1 MLTEA
6 EKKWLEERKQPN
18 YPAACTR
25 LRPIKKWGKV
35 QVMTEKECRPICG
48 YDYNWR
54 DWECVLL
61 LTKNDYKDAAEFEA
75 RVAAK
80 LAQSPC
86 WSCPE
91 KSKLSCPR
99 GKSEANGRPKAEAC
113 RLKHA
118 RLAVEEEMK

>member
-6 EKKWLEERKQPN
+6 EKKWLKQ
-18 YPAACTR
+18 
-25 LRPIKKWGKV
+25 
-35 QVMTEKECRPICG
+35 KENLDEVSEICYTVG
-48 YDYNWR
+48 SCEDCYAKESCYLWP
-54 DWECVLL
+54 
-61 LTKNDYKDAAEFEA
+61 NDYRDAAEFEA
-75 RVAAK
+75 RVAARM
-80 LAQSPC
+80 AQSPC

-118 RLAVEEEMK
+118 RLTEEEEMENGRTF

>member
-6 EKKWLEERKQPN
+6 EKKWLEERKKRPLKFCH
-18 YPAACTR
+18 YCS
-25 LRPIKKWGKV
+25 LRNIDYHSCGEFWDNHGCCPVRTKK
-35 QVMTEKECRPICG
+35 
-48 YDYNWR
+48 
-54 DWECVLL
+54 DW
-61 LTKNDYKDAAEFEA
+61 KDAAEFEA

-99 GKSEANGRPKAEAC
+99 GKSDANGRPKAEAC
-113 RLKHA
+113 RLKHV
-118 RLAVEEEMK
+118 RLAVEQEMDV

>member
-6 EKKWLEERKQPN
+6 EKKWLEEREN
-18 YPAACTR
+18 R
-25 LRPIKKWGKV
+25 
-35 QVMTEKECRPICG
+35 ICKFCIHCPG
-48 YDYNWR
+48 YLNTIPCL
-54 DWECVLL
+54 DWWDGTCMMDTTLEEFR
-61 LTKNDYKDAAEFEA
+61 DAAEFEA

-118 RLAVEEEMK
+118 RLAVEEEMGNGRTV